1 MPIAIAAHPP
11 ATIDR
16 PPATSAP
23 AAGVRQAAYASAE
36 GAAIP
41 EPPPTIAA
49 GPKSPAEAEPG
60 QAKRPESDLHPPGPA
75 PTSGYPPGTPDEL
88 PASAAEGTLTLD
100 EAIAETLQSD
110 PKLKSAVETIRQA
123 QGDFTTSSLLP
134 NPTLQING
142 DFLPFSHFT
151 PAQPGGPPELDV
163 IASFP
168 IDWWLFGKRAA
179 AMASA
184 RLGVSVSN
192 ADYCDQVRQRMANT
206 ASAYFDV
213 HEAKA
218 MLKLAQEDL
227 ASLARVEQITRA
239 GVRIGGAGTIEAER
253 IRLSVLDAQRE
264 VRRAKRRSRPPRPN
278 SELPSAVISP
288 HRNARWRAVSTC
300 RNRQPRSRYPRP
312 SRLPNKTGPTS
323 SLCGSRSPRPAA
335 ISGWNEPKHGR
346 QLPLRL
352 ATSTS
357 IRRTSARR
365 TPLRTRR
372 K

>member
-11 ATIDR
+11 ATFDR

-23 AAGVRQAAYASAE
+23 LAGVRQAAYASAE

-49 GPKSPAEAEPG
+49 GPKTPAEAEPG

-75 PTSGYPPGTPDEL
+75 PTSGYPPGAPDEL
-88 PASAAEGTLTLD
+88 PAPAAEGTLTLD

-206 ASAYFDV
+206 ASAYFNV

-227 ASLARVEQITRA
+227 ASLSRVEQITRA

-264 VRRAKRRSRPPRPN
+264 VRTREASLKTAKAQFRAAIGRNIAAPDCEVAGSLDVPKPAAP
-278 SELPSAVISP
+278 ISI
-288 HRNARWRAVSTC
+288 S
-300 RNRQPRSRYPRP
+300 RP

-323 SLCGSRSPRPAA
+323 SPCGSRLPRPAA